1 MPNNTINW
9 GQGAVNSIS
18 WGQGAINSIG
28 WGAIHVLTY
37 GHDETNLFGLTALIL
52 DHQNRVT
59 DDGGTIESI
68 GCIQSLASDYIYTL
82 DVSGLYSARM
92 ATLSATLESAACID
106 EDIAD
111 VVSMLD
117 FDSTEDGQIS
127 DWTLNQVTLAKAGN
141 VYTITAT
148 SSPDEHYVNFDARM
162 VAGRPYEVTGEFFV
176 PSGNTSVDGF
186 RIGLSGGFTGIDA
199 VDTWS
204 TFRRTVVSAAYP
216 LRIYMSDGGVTSAIG
231 SNGDEVLFRNL
242 KIKELT

>member
-1 MPNNTINW
+1 MP
-9 GQGAVNSIS
+9 
-18 WGQGAINSIG
+18 
-28 WGAIHVLTY
+28 
-37 GHDETNLFGLTALIL
+37 GLGLSLRLGRNRGLGLSAFFKDFIK
-52 DHQNRVT
+52 RVT
-59 DDGGTIESI
+59 DDGGSIESI
-68 GCIQSLASDYIYTL
+68 SCIQSYTSDYIYTL

-92 ATLSATLESAACID
+92 ATLSATLESVSCID
-106 EDIAD
+106 VDIAD

-117 FDSTEDGQIS
+117 FDSTKDGQVS

-141 VYTITAT
+141 VYTMTAT
-148 SSPDEHYVNFDARM
+148 SSPNEHYVNFDARM

-231 SNGDEVLFRNL
+231 SDGDEVLFRNL